1 MTRVRGFCSIPRNRW
16 ILGGHV
22 ISWTAQKAGEFKGG
36 MQGNFRSVA
45 SFRKKCMVSCEST
58 DRSIRR
64 AKQRRNELCGIVKSR
79 YSTCFW
85 ERNQDVHDFEWKE
98 SGSFGWAF
106 KGSAAFSVI
115 SCEIHEI
122 TRPAFAKT
130 RLAGKLKGLG
140 DVRNRWEIDEIAPSR
155 QEGLLAVFLRRNRR
169 WSDDLDE
176 NRIEI
181 QCRSMLDP
189 GG

>member
-1 MTRVRGFCSIPRNRW
+1 M
-16 ILGGHV
+16 

-36 MQGNFRSVA
+36 MQGNFRSA
-45 SFRKKCMVSCEST
+45 PSFRKKCMVSCEST

-64 AKQRRNELCGIVKSR
+64 AKQRRNEPCGIVKNR
-79 YSTCFW
+79 CSTCFW
-85 ERNQDVHDFEWKE
+85 RKIKIFMKFDEK
-98 SGSFGWAF
+98 SSSFGWAF

-140 DVRNRWEIDEIAPSR
+140 DVRNRWKIDEIAPSR

-169 WSDDLDE
+169 
-176 NRIEI
+176 
-181 QCRSMLDP
+181 
-189 GG
+189 